1 MADLIITDPPY
12 NVNYNSDGG
21 EKIKND
27 NQGDNQFYNFL
38 LDSFRLMFQSINPGA
53 SFYCF
58 HAILESLNFTKALK
72 DSGNELR
79 AVLIWVKN
87 SMVMGRQDYQW
98 KHEPILYGW
107 KPGAAHYFV
116 NDRTNTTVIDD
127 KLNLKK
133 LSKDEM
139 LKLLQEIFSE
149 KTPTTVIY
157 HDKPQRNDI
166 HPTMKPV
173 TLIGYL
179 MQNSSKPLQIVVDPF
194 LGSGSTMVA
203 AHQLKRRC
211 YGIELD
217 PKYVAVILDRM
228 KKLDPTLKVLKN
240 GIPYEVPELET
251 A

>member
-1 MADLIITDPPY
+1 
-12 NVNYNSDGG
+12 
-21 EKIKND
+21 
-27 NQGDNQFYNFL
+27 
-38 LDSFRLMFQSINPGA
+38 
-53 SFYCF
+53 
-58 HAILESLNFTKALK
+58 
-72 DSGNELR
+72 
-79 AVLIWVKN
+79 
-87 SMVMGRQDYQW
+87 MGRQDYQW

-157 HDKPQRNDI
+157 HDKPQRNDV

-179 MQNSSKPLQIVVDPF
+179 MQNSSKPMQIVVDPF

-217 PKYVAVILDRM
+217 PKYVAVIIDRM
-228 KKLDPTLKVLKN
+228 IKLDPSLKVTRN
-240 GIPYEVPELET
+240 GIPYEVPEFET